1 MKIYIVNGAPGSGK
15 TTFEKYV
22 SYISA
27 PYCYNLSTVD
37 FVKEVAT
44 YCGWNGEK
52 ELKDRKFLSEL
63 KRVLTEWDDIPIKKI
78 KKEIGSIKFTMS
90 QYNLSSDKCCV
101 FIDCREPKE
110 IERLCNELGAK
121 SLLIRRE
128 TAENKETSNESDANV
143 LNYNYD
149 IIIDN
154 NGTIRDLAFRAIDFV
169 DEEGLNIKKDQV
181 LQVDFFGTM
190 RYI

>member
-15 TTFEKYV
+15 TTFEEYV

-27 PYCYNLSTVD
+27 PYCYNLSTID
-37 FVKEVAT
+37 FVKEVAI
-44 YCGWNGEK
+44 YCGWDGGK

-63 KRVLTEWDDIPIKKI
+63 KRILTEWNDIPIKRI
-78 KKEIGSIKFTMS
+78 KKELNGIKFTMS
-90 QYNLSSDKCCV
+90 QYNLSLDKCCV

-110 IERLCNELGAK
+110 IERLCNELNAK

-154 NGTIRDLAFRAIDFV
+154 NGTIRDLAFRAIDFI

-181 LQVDFFGTM
+181 LQVDFFGMM